1 MQGARNT
8 ANTGTGLST
17 EYTIVE
23 TEGFQKLASRSDLG
37 HLYSRVRRYVYPQ
50 LRASPFYGPNIRK
63 LQGRYADYYRYRVGD
78 YRLFY
83 FVDEDRICM
92 VVVTLRHRREA
103 YR

>member
-1 MQGARNT
+1 
-8 ANTGTGLST
+8 LSS

-23 TEGFQKLASRSDLG
+23 TEGFRRLSAKKEWSRLC
-37 HLYSRVRRYVYPQ
+37 SRVRSYVYPQ
-50 LRASPFYGPNIRK
+50 LRVNPFYGPNIKK
-63 LQGRYADYYRYRVGD
+63 LKGAYSDYYRYRIGD

-83 FVDEDRICM
+83 FVDGKQLCV